1 MVDTVPFFVFH
12 LENNYTKA
20 LFSIPP
26 NLVAK
31 VILHPVI
38 CRGSQFVLRQEE
50 DDDNNRCYVAV
61 EYQSADANG
70 TAAAIARRLAIR
82 LSDYVKRRPPK
93 QVIPRLGALHRH
105 DHAIIVS
112 DNKEDYKYLVWSEE
126 NQDLE
131 WSEV

>member
-93 QVIPRLGALHRH
+93 QVIPRLGALYRH

-112 DNKEDYKYLVWSEE
+112 DNKEDYRYLVWSEE